1 MTVVALPGFTRGPRN
16 LDAFASECAAAGLA
30 CVRPSLAPRW
40 IPVLYMVPSR
50 LRRMATSLGGRLT
63 GPVIVAGHSAGA
75 AAGSYLAARVRQ
87 ADVDLRGL
95 VLIDGVDSPNRLI
108 AKSLPALEGLRVA
121 AVVAPPSPCNRHGA
135 LDSSLAQFPWV
146 RRWFV
151 PGAGHG
157 DIEGAGL
164 HIYRRACGDTSDEA
178 TANRFR
184 ASVMEAVQ
192 WVAD

>member
-16 LDAFASECAAAGLA
+16 LDVFASECSAAGWA

-40 IPVLYMVPSR
+40 LPVLYMVPSR
-50 LRRMATSLGGRLT
+50 LRRIATSLSRWLS

-75 AAGSYLAARVRQ
+75 AAGSYLTAELRHS
-87 ADVDLRGL
+87 DVDLRGL

-108 AKSLPALEGLRVA
+108 ARSLPVLEGLRVA
-121 AVVAPPSPCNRHGA
+121 AVVAPPSPCNRQGA

-164 HIYRRACGDTSDEA
+164 RIYRRACRDTSDDA
-178 TANRFR
+178 TAGRFR
-184 ASVMEAVQ
+184 ASVMEAIQ
-192 WVAD
+192 WVGD